1 MAKEK
6 KKDKKKKSM
15 TMAEMADRHILYQ
28 ESVQDVEGEIDF
40 VEQTFE
46 EIRQRPMKILREDF
60 CGTMNTS
67 CEWIRRGDDHEA
79 VCVDNDEDVLA
90 WGKANNVAKLKK
102 KQQERMDIHCAD
114 VFEVKTKPVDA
125 VLAMNFSYFI
135 FEERAKL
142 REYFK
147 RVREALTD
155 DGLLFLDIFGGYEA
169 YQELEEPREC
179 DGFDYIWDQD
189 DFDPMSGHMVCHIH
203 FEFEDGSRL
212 EKAFTYEWRLW
223 SLPEIREILD
233 EAGYSKVT
241 VYLEGDDEETGE
253 GNGIFEPATRADADA
268 GFLGY
273 IVAEK

>member
-1 MAKEK
+1 MA
-6 KKDKKKKSM
+6 KDKKKQKKSSM
-15 TMAEMADRHILYQ
+15 SMADMADRHILYQ

-46 EIRQRPMKILREDF
+46 EIRNRPMKILREDF

-79 VCVDNDEDVLA
+79 VCVDNDEEVLA
-90 WGKANNVAKLKK
+90 WGRSNNIGALKE
-102 KQQERMDIHCAD
+102 QQQARLDVHCDD
-114 VFEVKTKPVDA
+114 VFEVSTKPVDA

-135 FEERAKL
+135 FEERTKL

-155 DGLLFLDIFGGYEA
+155 DGILFLDIFGGYEA

-179 DGFDYIWDQD
+179 DGFDYIWDQA

-203 FEFEDGSRL
+203 FEFEDGSRM
-212 EKAFTYEWRLW
+212 ENAFTYEWRLW
-223 SLPEIREILD
+223 SLPEIRELLD

-241 VYLEGDDEETGE
+241 VYLEGDDEDTGE

-273 IVAEK
+273 LVAEK